1 MSAQVHISV
10 ATRNV
15 VQGARGYDGA
25 LHLARMVAACPSL
38 HLRGLTSADG
48 DLQVGLMS
56 AVHASL
62 MGPKSVALL
71 RIFTH
76 LAGACPIA
84 E

>member
-1 MSAQVHISV
+1 MSTQVHISV

-62 MGPKSVALL
+62 LGPRGVAPV

-76 LAGACPIA
+76 LAACLPP
-84 E
+84 